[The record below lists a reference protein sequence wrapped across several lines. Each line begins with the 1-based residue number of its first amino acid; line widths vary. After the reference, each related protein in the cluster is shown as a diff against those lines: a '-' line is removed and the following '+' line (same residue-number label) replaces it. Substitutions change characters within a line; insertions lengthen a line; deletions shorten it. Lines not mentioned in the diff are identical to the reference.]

1 MSLYVVC
8 GLGDVGA
15 VSSAG
20 KAEIIGVY
28 ALFINKKQKEKC
40 RRFLTA
46 TQDVEKKF
54 FEKSNTIL

>member
-8 GLGDVGA
+8 RLGDVGA

-54 FEKSNTIL
+54 F